1 MTSPDAIAD
10 AALISIS
17 QWQREAATRRAR
29 PRSAVYTVRLLHLDG
44 SPWCSAGFLP
54 GDPPGSHWAWIV
66 ETVAREWSVDEDQ
79 VGTLETDDGD
89 VVTVDGL
96 PVCRVE

>member
-17 QWQREAATRRAR
+17 QWQREAATR
-29 PRSAVYTVRLLHLDG
+29 SQVYTVRLLRLNGH
-44 SPWCSAGFLP
+44 PWCSAGFLP
-54 GDPPGSHWAWIV
+54 GDPPGSHWAWIAS
-66 ETVAREWSVDEDQ
+66 TVARECEVDEDQ
-79 VGTLETDDGD
+79 VGTMETDEGD

-96 PVCRVE
+96 PICRIAC